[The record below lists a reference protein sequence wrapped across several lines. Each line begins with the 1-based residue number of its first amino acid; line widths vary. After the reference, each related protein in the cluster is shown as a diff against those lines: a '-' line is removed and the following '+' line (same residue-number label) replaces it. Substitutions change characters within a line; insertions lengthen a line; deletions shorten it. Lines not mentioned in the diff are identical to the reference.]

1 MTLLSATVA
10 YCATS
15 ACTRQDCCISL
26 STAKLHVLITR
37 SCVLAAGRSVDP
49 VSVHATRTASLVC
62 HAYGQ
67 PGSYDNN
74 PYHPA
79 SQQSQF
85 SGSNMMGRQN
95 SSAVATM
102 DNGNTALKTKDQPK
116 TVQVRFWL
124 KFHVDYG
131 QSIRLIGGH
140 EQAGE

>member
-1 MTLLSATVA
+1 MYSQSKHQGL
-10 YCATS
+10 
-15 ACTRQDCCISL
+15 
-26 STAKLHVLITR
+26 VLGWR
-37 SCVLAAGRSVDP
+37 MVAAGRFVDP

-67 PGSYDNN
+67 PGGYDNN

-85 SGSNMMGRQN
+85 AGSNMMGRQN
-95 SSAVATM
+95 SSALATV
-102 DNGNTALKTKDQPK
+102 DNGNSALKTKDQPK

-140 EQAGE
+140 EQMGE